1 MAVHFRFM
9 PIYEYQAKDPQK
21 ACTCCRKPFEVLQ
34 RRDEKLL
41 AACPECGCAVTKVIS
56 WCHSAVSETS
66 PEHQRVE
73 QKIKDYESAG
83 MWSHAAELADKH
95 SEKVKDKGLKMRA
108 LDDYKKA
115 GYDVNSLARHANTN
129 QD

>member
-1 MAVHFRFM
+1 
-9 PIYEYQAKDPQK
+9 
-21 ACTCCRKPFEVLQ
+21 VLQ
-34 RRDEKLL
+34 RVDEKAL
-41 AACPECGCAVTKVIS
+41 ALCPDCGKAVRKVMS

-73 QKIKDYESAG
+73 RKIKEYESAG
-83 MWSHAAELADKH
+83 LWSHAAELADKH
-95 SEKVKDKGLKMRA
+95 SEKVKDKGLKLRA

-115 GYDVNSLARHANTN
+115 GYDADSLSKHADIH